1 MPRSERP
8 RRAVHGKRAVMVLW
22 LYSAA
27 LTLAFVC
34 SLIAT
39 MPSNVLV
46 SEADTVTARVYLNTL
61 ASQNFAFFTRPPQSD
76 QFDIYRKDSGGAF
89 ESLLATPQGR
99 SENLY
104 GIGRRQRAQG
114 PEVADLTREMPRW
127 ESCSELY
134 DECLK
139 AMSMKESFRLVN
151 KSPVATICGDVI
163 FTVESTVK
171 WSYRTLVDYDHRITK
186 AAHAVVS
193 CEVAEK

>member
-1 MPRSERP
+1 
-8 RRAVHGKRAVMVLW
+8 MVLW

-171 WSYRTLVDYDHRITK
+171 WSYRTLVAYDHRITK